1 LRAASN
7 LRRVLWLAALF
18 GLATGAHAAPKS
30 VTATYDVFMSGAR
43 IAVISERFEATDGTY
58 RIVSDSKPV
67 GLAALIQRQPIKLV
81 STGEVTRRGLRPQ
94 QFEGTGR
101 NSGSRGD
108 VSAAF
113 DWPAERL
120 VLKFDGHSETVAL
133 PPGTQ
138 DRLSIMYQFMY
149 LAPRNTQQ
157 VQFAMTNGRKVDRYR
172 YTVTPGVEIET
183 GLGRLSTLHLVK
195 QQEPGDTG
203 TEIWLSPRHG
213 FIPVKL
219 LIVEKDGI
227 RYEQVITKLDVE
239 P

>member
-1 LRAASN
+1 M
-7 LRRVLWLAALF
+7 LWLAALF
-18 GLATGAHAAPKS
+18 GFAAGAHAAPRA

-43 IAVISERFEATDGTY
+43 IAVISERFEAADGSY
-58 RIVSDSKPV
+58 RIVSDSKPI
-67 GLAALIQRQPIKLV
+67 GLAALIQRQPIRLV

-94 QFEGTGR
+94 HFEGSGR
-101 NSGSRGD
+101 NSGARGD
-108 VSAAF
+108 VAAEF

-120 VLKFDGHSETVAL
+120 ALKFDGRTETVAL

-149 LAPRNTQQ
+149 LAPANVTQ

-172 YTVTPGVEIET
+172 YTVTAGVEIET
-183 GLGRLSTLHLVK
+183 GLGKLSTLHLVK
-195 QQEPGDTG
+195 QQDPGDTG
-203 TEIWLSPRHG
+203 AEIWLSPRHG
-213 FIPVKL
+213 FVPVKV

-239 P
+239 S